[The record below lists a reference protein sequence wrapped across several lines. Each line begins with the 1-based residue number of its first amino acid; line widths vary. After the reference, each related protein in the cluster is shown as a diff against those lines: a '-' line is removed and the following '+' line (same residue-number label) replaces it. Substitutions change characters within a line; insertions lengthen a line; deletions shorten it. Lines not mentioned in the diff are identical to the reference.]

1 MLLLKL
7 VCKLRLSNQAKQ
19 YQVELQQMKITVF
32 GAMGN
37 VGSRVIDEALLRGHE
52 VTAVLRNSSRVNEL
66 SSAVNVVIG
75 DVGNI
80 DDVVKFS
87 KGQDLVISATRP
99 PQGAEEQLVA
109 TTQSLLLGLEQT
121 KVRLLLV
128 GGAASL
134 IVPNSNGSLVVDDI
148 NLVPLAW
155 RDIAL
160 ACLAQHKLCQENEL
174 VDWSYL
180 SPPAMIMPGE
190 RTGCFR
196 IGIDELLIDE
206 QGNSTIS
213 LEDFAIAL
221 LDEAEQTQHSRK
233 RFTVAY

>member
-1 MLLLKL
+1 MK
-7 VCKLRLSNQAKQ
+7 N
-19 YQVELQQMKITVF
+19 QVELQQMKITVF

-37 VGSRVIDEALLRGHE
+37 VGSRVIDEALSRGHE
-52 VTAVLRNSSRVNEL
+52 VTAVLRNSSRAGEL
-66 SSAVNVVIG
+66 NSAVNVVIG
-75 DVGNI
+75 DVSNV
-80 DDVVKFS
+80 DDVVEYS
-87 KGQDLVISATRP
+87 VGQDLVISATRP
-99 PQGAEEQLVA
+99 PQGNEEQLVS
-109 TTQSLLLGLEQT
+109 TTQSLLLGLAQT

-134 IVPNSNGSLVVDDI
+134 IVPNANGRLVVDDVD
-148 NLVPLAW
+148 LVPLAW

-160 ACLAQHKLCQENEL
+160 ACLAQHKLCQENQS

-196 IGIDELLIDE
+196 IGADKLLVDE

-221 LDEAEQTQHSRK
+221 LDEAERSQHSRK